1 MNRLLRQ
8 LVSAVFYIEQAAD
21 SMMSVRGSAGLTF
34 TDTVVL
40 PGTTD
45 TNGKGIALS
54 GSLPAT
60 VRPVVQ
66 VIDNVERNHR
76 LAMVFEVRVGKGR
89 LLVCMADMTRL
100 AQHPESRRFHLSLL
114 EYMHSKEFSPDV
126 AISAEELVR
135 LFNAE
140 VKEKNIDEL
149 RNISFD

>member
-8 LVSAVFYIEQAAD
+8 LVSAVFIAAIASPAAMASPAASSVAGLSAYRPSIDLSGTWQFYIEQSAD
-21 SMMSVRGSAGLTF
+21 SMMPVRGSAGLTF

-100 AQHPESRRFHLSLL
+100 AQHP
-114 EYMHSKEFSPDV
+114 
-126 AISAEELVR
+126 
-135 LFNAE
+135 
-140 VKEKNIDEL
+140 
-149 RNISFD
+149 